1 MEAATPL
8 PFAPQVR
15 VIGDR
20 LRIDGLV
27 VDDECAVRLARE
39 REKAGDDATKLVLDA
54 IGIGA
59 RVLDRELAGANA
71 EFVKTEFERAAREL
85 DAAFVERA
93 RLVAERLDTKVDEA
107 FGPENGHLA
116 SFDRSCLLGTS
127 VPTAVPSFLSSMFI
141 FLRMI

>member
-59 RVLDRELAGANA
+59 SLQVGR
-71 EFVKTEFERAAREL
+71 T
-85 DAAFVERA
+85 
-93 RLVAERLDTKVDEA
+93 
-107 FGPENGHLA
+107 
-116 SFDRSCLLGTS
+116 
-127 VPTAVPSFLSSMFI
+127 
-141 FLRMI
+141 